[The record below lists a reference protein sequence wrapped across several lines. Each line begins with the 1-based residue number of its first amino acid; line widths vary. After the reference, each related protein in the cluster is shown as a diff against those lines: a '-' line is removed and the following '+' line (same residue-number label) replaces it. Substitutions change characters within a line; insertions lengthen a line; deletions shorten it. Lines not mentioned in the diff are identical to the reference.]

1 MGKRKNLAPLEE
13 MSKDSLDIS
22 EESSS
27 EREIVTTRLFH
38 ANKEQVYEAFRN
50 PEYLAQWWGPKV
62 CTNTFHEFQGSDI
75 ERWRFTMHGPDGKE
89 YENKSVFV
97 ELEKSER
104 IVLRHLEPNHEFLL
118 TITFT
123 EQEDKTLL
131 TWHMLFESTAE
142 CKKVSRFVPEA
153 NEQNLD
159 RLEAQL
165 VTIV

>member
-1 MGKRKNLAPLEE
+1 MGKRKNLAQLET
-13 MSKDSLDIS
+13 MSKDSSQIS
-22 EESSS
+22 AESNS

-38 ANKEQVYEAFRN
+38 ANKEQMYKAFSN
-50 PEYLAQWWGPKV
+50 PEHLAQWWGPKGF
-62 CTNTFHEFQGSDI
+62 TNTFHEFDMSVNGV
-75 ERWRFTMHGPDGKE
+75 WRFTMHGPNGKE
-89 YENKSVFV
+89 YENKSVFLEV
-97 ELEKSER
+97 EKPER

-131 TWHMLFESTAE
+131 TWHMLFESAAE

-165 VTIV
+165 LR